1 MGRII
6 TVLLILAGIGAFA
19 FLLQS
24 YSPVSLTQLIS
35 PSGSDPFSDSACTR
49 IVTVKGNSMVP
60 IFKDGQTTTFNR
72 CIEGKK
78 NDLKAGTIV
87 LIEKNFQP
95 EEIVIIRKKVG
106 TTTDIKYNVST
117 NSSPSPTKEIPV
129 SEIKAIYE
137 AK

>member
-1 MGRII
+1 MGKII

-19 FLLQS
+19 FVIQN
-24 YSPVSLTQLIS
+24 YSPVSLSQLIS
-35 PSGSDPFSDSACTR
+35 PSGNDPFSDSACTR
-49 IVTVKGNSMVP
+49 IVTVKGSSMEP
-60 IFKDGQTTTFNR
+60 LFKDGQTTTFNR

-78 NDLKAGTIV
+78 DDLKAGTIV
-87 LIEKNFQP
+87 LVEKTFQP

-106 TTTDIKYNVST
+106 TSADVKYNVST